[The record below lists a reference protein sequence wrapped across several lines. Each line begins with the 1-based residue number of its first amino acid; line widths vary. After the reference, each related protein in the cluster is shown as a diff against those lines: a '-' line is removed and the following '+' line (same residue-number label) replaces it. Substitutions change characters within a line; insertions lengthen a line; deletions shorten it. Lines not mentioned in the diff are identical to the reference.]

1 MSESNLP
8 WYRHRWPWL
17 LFAGPAIVVVAA
29 ISTAVIAVKTE
40 DALVNDNYYKKGKE
54 INEDLAR
61 DNAAAR
67 LGVRAQMILS
77 DDGSSVRVLTVSN
90 PGVEMPATLNLSFQ
104 HPTREGQDVAV
115 ELQRQTDNV
124 YTGKLALTQS
134 KHWYLRIE
142 DPAAQWRIEGEW
154 KPAKGVVAMLVPS
167 VQGSTTAA
175 E

>member
-8 WYRHRWPWL
+8 WYRYRWPWL

-40 DALVNDNYYKKGKE
+40 DSLVNDNYYKKGKE

-67 LGVRAQMILS
+67 LGLRAQMILS
-77 DDGSSVRVLTVSN
+77 DDGSSVRVLTNSN
-90 PGVEMPATLNLSFQ
+90 TDASLPDVLKLSFQ
-104 HPTREGQDVAV
+104 HPTREGQDVNV
-115 ELQRQTDNV
+115 ELQRQADNV
-124 YTGKLALTQS
+124 YVGKLALTRS

-142 DPAAQWRIEGEW
+142 DPAGQWRVEGEW

-167 VQGSTTAA
+167 VSGSTTAA